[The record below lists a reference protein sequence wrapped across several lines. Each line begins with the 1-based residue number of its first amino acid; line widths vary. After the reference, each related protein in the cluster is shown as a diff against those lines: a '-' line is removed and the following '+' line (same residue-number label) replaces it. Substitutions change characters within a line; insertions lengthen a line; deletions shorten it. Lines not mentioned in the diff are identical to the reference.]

1 MRSALV
7 LSGGGMFGAWQGG
20 AWSALVSRFAPDLV
34 VGASVGALN
43 GYLIASG
50 VPPSEL
56 REHWLNPRNLQLQDL
71 GANVRLMTERYRPS
85 LPLAV
90 TITDLLRLKPRTIR
104 DEAVTWRHLLASC
117 AIPVVRSSVKIDGR
131 WYVDGGF

>member
-20 AWSALVSRFAPDLV
+20 AWSALAGCFTPDLV

-56 REHWLNPRNLQLQDL
+56 REHWLDARNSRYQDL
-71 GANVRLMTERYRPS
+71 EANIRLLTQRYQPS
-85 LPLAV
+85 RPLAV
-90 TITDLLRLKPRTIR
+90 AITDLLRLKPRTVR

-117 AIPVVRSSVKIDGR
+117 AIPV
-131 WYVDGGF
+131 